1 MVIDESHVTIPQI
14 HAMYGGD
21 RSRKDSLV
29 DYGFRL
35 RAARDNRPLKF
46 EEFEQMTNQVIY
58 VSATPADYELA
69 QSGGVVVE
77 QVVRPTGLLDPVI
90 EVRPSLNQIDDLM
103 GEVHNRIELNE
114 RVLITTLTK
123 RMAEELSDY
132 MTRLGVK
139 CAYIHSDV
147 DTLERIQIM
156 QKLRE
161 GEFDVLIGVNMLREG
176 LDMPEVSLVAI
187 LDADKEGFLRTERSL
202 TQTAGRAAR
211 NLNGRVIMY
220 ADRVTPAMQA
230 TIDSTN
236 ARRAKQMAYNEA
248 HNITPKGLNKDIIT
262 SSLLSQTAKPTPLDG
277 MSYAAED
284 DLKGMLFAS
293 EEQEAYGNDLEP
305 NELRSGAKQSSKTS
319 SKASAKSGSK
329 TKSEIQNPTDK
340 KQLTKALETA
350 RKNMK
355 KASKEMNFLEAA
367 QYRDE
372 MLRIQAQLDAL

>member
-1 MVIDESHVTIPQI
+1 
-14 HAMYGGD
+14 
-21 RSRKDSLV
+21 
-29 DYGFRL
+29 
-35 RAARDNRPLKF
+35 
-46 EEFEQMTNQVIY
+46 MTNQVIY

-161 GEFDVLIGVNMLREG
+161 G

-248 HNITPKGLNKDIIT
+248 HNITPKGLNKDIVT

-293 EEQEAYGNDLEP
+293 EEQEVYGNDLEP